1 MSECTTVGVR
11 PWLPWP
17 LCDSPWWTKPVR
29 AERLAALRIGVAIM
43 LLVDVFTLYL
53 PHADA
58 FFGRDSLG
66 SPEVFAPSALSLRW
80 SLLRGVESPAA
91 VTGVFVVWAVS
102 ATLLLLGVLPRFSAM
117 VAWALSVSVI
127 GINGY
132 LHNSGDN
139 VRAFLPDAVSVCG
152 SLVVSRGTP

>member
-1 MSECTTVGVR
+1 MSECTTVGLR

-127 GINGY
+127 GIG
-132 LHNSGDN
+132 
-139 VRAFLPDAVSVCG
+139 R
-152 SLVVSRGTP
+152 

>member
-1 MSECTTVGVR
+1 MSERTTVGLR

-17 LCDSPWWTKPVR
+17 LCDSPWWTQPVR

-66 SPEVFAPSALSLRW
+66 SPAVFAPSALSLRW
-80 SLLRGVESPAA
+80 SLLRCVESPAA
-91 VTGVFVVWAVS
+91 VTGALVFWGVS
-102 ATLLLLGVLPRFSAM
+102 RTLLLLGGLPGFSAM
-117 VAWALSVSVI
+117 MAGPLSV
-127 GINGY
+127 
-132 LHNSGDN
+132 
-139 VRAFLPDAVSVCG
+139 
-152 SLVVSRGTP
+152 